1 MVTRL
6 MTEFS
11 SNELHNDFPILIW
24 TATLIEDQSL
34 VSLSSDV
41 TVLDTNI
48 RSEGANLKFVPE
60 TMIKSLMIYW

>member
-24 TATLIEDQSL
+24 TAPLIEDQSL
-34 VSLSSDV
+34 VSISSDV
-41 TVLDTNI
+41 TLVPGAGAGGHKYKI
-48 RSEGANLKFVPE
+48 R
-60 TMIKSLMIYW
+60 KS